1 MTPNP
6 TPPWRLIEAP
16 DDGASPTGTPTPAPT
31 APERPAG
38 LDPALMRTAAILAA
52 AVALAVLA
60 FILALTSGSGDGVVI
75 DGSEGNGM
83 LAAEASPGEPTD
95 GAQDA
100 GVVVVEVAGAV
111 SHPGVFRLPTGSR
124 VADVIDAAGGYGPR
138 VDTTRVGRELN
149 LAARV
154 EDGDRVLVASR
165 DDEVTATDA
174 AGVSGGSDGSASA
187 GTDGGL
193 VDLNLATAEA
203 LDELPGIGP
212 VTAAKILAAREE
224 APFVSVDD
232 LRSRG
237 ILGEKTFERLR
248 DLVAVP

>member
-16 DDGASPTGTPTPAPT
+16 GDGASPTVTPTTPAP
-31 APERPAG
+31 AAKERSAG
-38 LDPALMRTAAILAA
+38 LDPALVRTAAILAA
-52 AVALAVLA
+52 AVALAVVA

-75 DGSEGNGM
+75 DGNG
-83 LAAEASPGEPTD
+83 ANEFVASPSPGDTT
-95 GAQDA
+95 GGTQDA
-100 GVVVVEVAGAV
+100 GIVVVEVGGAV
-111 SHPGVFRLPTGSR
+111 AHPGVFRLPTGSR
-124 VADVIDAAGGYGPR
+124 VADVIEAAGGYGPR
-138 VDTTRVGRELN
+138 VDTTRVSRELN

-154 EDGDRVLVASR
+154 QDGDRVLVASR
-165 DDEVTATDA
+165 DDAVTATDT
-174 AGVSGGSDGSASA
+174 AGTVGREAGSG

-193 VDLNLATAEA
+193 VDLNLATAEM
-203 LDELPGIGP
+203 LDQLPGVGP

-224 APFVSVDD
+224 APCVSVDD

>member
-1 MTPNP
+1 MTPNA

-16 DDGASPTGTPTPAPT
+16 IDGDSPTVAPATT
-31 APERPAG
+31 APGRPAG

-52 AVALAVLA
+52 AVALAVVA
-60 FILALTSGSGDGVVI
+60 FILAVSSGSGNGVVI
-75 DGSEGNGM
+75 DKNDAPEFAASSAPGNVTG
-83 LAAEASPGEPTD
+83 GT
-95 GAQDA
+95 QDS
-100 GVVVVEVAGAV
+100 GLVVVEVAGAV
-111 SHPGVFRLPTGSR
+111 AHPGVFRLPTGSR

-138 VDTTRVGRELN
+138 VDTTRVGQELN

-154 EDGDRVLVASR
+154 QDGDRVLVASR
-165 DDEVTATDA
+165 DDAVMATDA
-174 AGVSGGSDGSASA
+174 AGGSGDAGGSGSG
-187 GTDGGL
+187 GTDGRL
-193 VDLNLATAEA
+193 IDLNLATADA
-203 LDELPGIGP
+203 LDGLPGIGP

-224 APFVSVDD
+224 APFTSVDD

>member
-1 MTPNP
+1 MTPDP
-6 TPPWRLIEAP
+6 TPPWRLIE
-16 DDGASPTGTPTPAPT
+16 SPTDGVNPIVAPATT
-31 APERPAG
+31 ASDRPAG
-38 LDPALMRTAAILAA
+38 LDLAVVRTAAILAA
-52 AVALAVLA
+52 AVALAVVA

-75 DGSEGNGM
+75 DGRGDNEVFASS
-83 LAAEASPGEPTD
+83 SPGDSTGGP
-95 GAQDA
+95 QDA
-100 GVVVVEVAGAV
+100 GLVVVEVAGAV
-111 SHPGVFRLPTGSR
+111 AHPGVFRLPTGSR

-165 DDEVTATDA
+165 DDTVTATDA
-174 AGVSGGSDGSASA
+174 AGASGGSDGSASA

-193 VDLNLATAEA
+193 VDLNLATAEM
-203 LDELPGIGP
+203 LDQLPGIGP

-224 APFVSVDD
+224 APFTAVDD
-232 LRSRG
+232 LRSRE

>member
-1 MTPNP
+1 MTPDP

-16 DDGASPTGTPTPAPT
+16 GDGASPTGTPATTAPT

-38 LDPALMRTAAILAA
+38 LDPAVLRTASILAA
-52 AVALAVLA
+52 AVAVAVVA

-75 DGSEGNGM
+75 DGSGGNDM
-83 LAAEASPGEPTD
+83 SVAASPGGSSD
-95 GAQDA
+95 GTKDA

-111 SHPGVFRLPTGSR
+111 ARPGVFRLPAGSR

-165 DDEVTATDA
+165 DDAVTVTDA
-174 AGVSGGSDGSASA
+174 PGVSGGSDGSASG

-193 VDLNLATAEA
+193 VDLNLATAKI
-203 LDELPGIGP
+203 LDGLPGIGP

-224 APFVSVDD
+224 APFTAVDD

>member
-1 MTPNP
+1 MTPNT

-16 DDGASPTGTPTPAPT
+16 IDGDGEPAPAT
-31 APERPAG
+31 ATTPDRPAG
-38 LDPALMRTAAILAA
+38 LDPALLKTAAAVAA
-52 AVALAVLA
+52 AVALAIVA

-75 DGSEGNGM
+75 DGAGAG
-83 LAAEASPGEPTD
+83 EAIVSSSPGEVT
-95 GAQDA
+95 GGVQDSEL
-100 GVVVVEVAGAV
+100 VVVEVAGAV
-111 SHPGVFRLPTGSR
+111 AHPGVFRLPTGSR
-124 VADVIDAAGGYGPR
+124 IADVIDAAGGYGPR
-138 VDTTRVGRELN
+138 VDTTRVGQELN

-154 EDGDRVLVASR
+154 QDGDRVHVASR
-165 DDEVTATDA
+165 DEVAATEA
-174 AGVSGGSDGSASA
+174 AGTTGGGDRGGSGSG

-193 VDLNLATAEA
+193 VDLNLATADA

-224 APFVSVDD
+224 APFTSVDD

-248 DLVAVP
+248 DLVAVR

>member
-1 MTPNP
+1 MTPNS

-16 DDGASPTGTPTPAPT
+16 IGGDGEPALAT
-31 APERPAG
+31 APDRPAR
-38 LDPALMRTAAILAA
+38 LDPTFIRSASILAA
-52 AVALAVLA
+52 AVALAVVA

-75 DGSEGNGM
+75 DGSGGNVVF
-83 LAAEASPGEPTD
+83 ASSSPGESTGGP
-95 GAQDA
+95 QDS

-111 SHPGVFRLPTGSR
+111 AHPGVFRLPTGSR

-138 VDTTRVGRELN
+138 VDTTRVGQELN

-154 EDGDRVLVASR
+154 QDGDRVHVASR
-165 DDEVTATDA
+165 DEAVTTSEP
-174 AGVSGGSDGSASA
+174 AGTSVAGDRGGTGSGG
-187 GTDGGL
+187 TNGGL

-203 LDELPGIGP
+203 LDQLPGIGP